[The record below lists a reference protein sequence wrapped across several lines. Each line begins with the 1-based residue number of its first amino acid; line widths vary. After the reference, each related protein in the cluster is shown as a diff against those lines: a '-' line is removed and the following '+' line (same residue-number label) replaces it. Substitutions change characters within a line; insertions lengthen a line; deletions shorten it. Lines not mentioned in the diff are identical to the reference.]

1 MYHDYSDITDRIA
14 EPPKWWDEHG
24 VPRYGQ
30 FSPYGVANIYAQE
43 VALVEIACQWCGQLF
58 EVAFSFPPEIED
70 TLGKSATLAEAIRSG
85 KINYG
90 DPPDYGNCQSGP
102 SMSCYDLRSSNIGH
116 GGTTKAYGSE
126 IPSRK
131 WTCQIGR
138 STGKGSRP
146 ARPIEASHQGVMP
159 AAVAMKAITV
169 NRIT

>member
-24 VPRYGQ
+24 VSRYGQ

-102 SMSCYDLRSSNIGH
+102 SMSCYDLRVLQYWSRWHNKGVWVRDSQQEMDLPDRKEH
-116 GGTTKAYGSE
+116 GK
-126 IPSRK
+126 R
-131 WTCQIGR
+131 
-138 STGKGSRP
+138 
-146 ARPIEASHQGVMP
+146 
-159 AAVAMKAITV
+159 
-169 NRIT
+169 